1 MITTKTHSAK
11 SIAAHAVHIIIVLV
25 FAIMSTY
32 SFIYDLRYIVAAEN
46 VIVEITTGALA
57 VLLYGVLYF
66 EVRSLTAVLYA
77 DDIGIGIKRFGKTKV
92 YLKWNDICEIG
103 VGKIPSPYGYA
114 ERIYLSDKKLSD
126 EDKNDL
132 ITIRFHTVYFSYI
145 PQSFADMIQKNCNL
159 SFPPRGREETEELKR
174 S

>member
-11 SIAAHAVHIIIVLV
+11 SIAAHAVHIS
-25 FAIMSTY
+25 IMLILAVISTY

-46 VIVEITTGALA
+46 VIVEITTAALA

-77 DDIGIGIKRFGKTKV
+77 DNDGIGIKRFGKTKV
-92 YLKWNDICEIG
+92 YLKWADMCEIG
-103 VGKIPSPYGYA
+103 VGRIPTPYGYA
-114 ERIYLSDKKLSD
+114 KRIYLSDKKLSNA
-126 EDKNDL
+126 DKNDL

-145 PQSFADMIQKNCNL
+145 PKAFADMIQKKCGL
-159 SFPPRGREETEELKR
+159 ALPCEAEKIIRR
-174 S
+174 